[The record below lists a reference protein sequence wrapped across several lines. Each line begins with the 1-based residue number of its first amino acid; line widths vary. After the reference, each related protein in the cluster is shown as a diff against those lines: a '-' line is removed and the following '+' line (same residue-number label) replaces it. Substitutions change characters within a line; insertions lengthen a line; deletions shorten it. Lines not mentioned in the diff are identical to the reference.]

1 MKNLSEKSV
10 SENTKRRDVSLDRGT
25 HSSTRDRTNDG
36 PDRTIGRMEP
46 GDSLGNGRY
55 VVKEEINRGGT
66 AIVYRGYDRVLEM
79 EVALKV
85 MMVGKGGGVD
95 GDIARDRRMVRIPL
109 EAVKREIK
117 YATKIGKKKS
127 AGTRVVRLLNVLS
140 HGEALVLI
148 WELAKGT
155 DVLDLINRSGGRL
168 EEERAREL
176 FSQLVEALRMIHDN
190 GFCHRDVKPENVI
203 VCADG
208 NLKLIDFGLA
218 KGVESAKTRAIGTPD
233 YMAPE
238 LLTKSDEDGN
248 AIETRYDAKAVDVW
262 ASGVMLYIMLT
273 GRYPFQDPN
282 RPNNVK
288 TTLQNVSSG
297 KMIPFTVHV
306 SNEAQNLIQMMLDP
320 NPTTRITLQDV
331 SEHEWVAPRD
341 NQKKKRVKRRGVFH
355 RLKTAFRSLT
365 SL

>member
-1 MKNLSEKSV
+1 M
-10 SENTKRRDVSLDRGT
+10 
-25 HSSTRDRTNDG
+25 HSSTT
-36 PDRTIGRMEP
+36 MESRRRKTAVVGP
-46 GDSLGNGRY
+46 GDAIGNGRY

-66 AIVYRGYDRVLEM
+66 AIVYRGYDRVLET

-85 MMVGKGGGVD
+85 MMVEGDGADGV
-95 GDIARDRRMVRIPL
+95 ARDRRTVRIPL

-117 YATKIGKKKS
+117 YATKIGKKRD

-168 EEERAREL
+168 EEGRAREL

-203 VCADG
+203 VCPDG

-238 LLTKSDEDGN
+238 LLTKSDGDGN
-248 AIETRYDAKAVDVW
+248 TIETRYDAKAVDVW

-288 TTLQNVSSG
+288 TTLQNVSTG

-306 SNEAQNLIQMMLDP
+306 SNDARNLIQMMLDP
-320 NPTTRITLQDV
+320 DPATRITLQDV
-331 SEHEWVAPRD
+331 SKHEWVAPCN
-341 NQKKKRVKRRGVFH
+341 NQKKNRVKRRGVFH

>member
-1 MKNLSEKSV
+1 MN
-10 SENTKRRDVSLDRGT
+10 
-25 HSSTRDRTNDG
+25 SSTTTTTTRR
-36 PDRTIGRMEP
+36 RMTAVEP
-46 GDSLGNGRY
+46 GDEIGNGRY

-66 AIVYRGYDRVLEM
+66 AVVYRGYDRALET

-85 MMVGKGGGVD
+85 MMVEGVGAEGG
-95 GDIARDRRMVRIPL
+95 ARDGRRVRIPL

-117 YATKIGKKKS
+117 YATKIGKKS

-148 WELAKGT
+148 WELAKGV
-155 DVLDLINRSGGRL
+155 DVLDLINGSGGKL

-238 LLTKSDEDGN
+238 LLAKSDDDGN
-248 AIETRYDAKAVDVW
+248 AVETRYDAKAVDVW

-273 GRYPFQDPN
+273 GRYPFQDPQ

-288 TTLQNVSSG
+288 TTLQNVSKG
-297 KMIPFTVHV
+297 NMIPFTVHV
-306 SNEAQNLIQMMLDP
+306 SYAARNLIQMMLDP
-320 NPTTRITLQDV
+320 DPATRITLQDV
-331 SEHEWVAPRD
+331 SEHEWVAPKD
-341 NQKKKRVKRRGVFH
+341 NQKKKRAKRRGVFH

>member
-1 MKNLSEKSV
+1 
-10 SENTKRRDVSLDRGT
+10 
-25 HSSTRDRTNDG
+25 
-36 PDRTIGRMEP
+36 
-46 GDSLGNGRY
+46 
-55 VVKEEINRGGT
+55 
-66 AIVYRGYDRVLEM
+66 
-79 EVALKV
+79 
-85 MMVGKGGGVD
+85 
-95 GDIARDRRMVRIPL
+95 
-109 EAVKREIK
+109 
-117 YATKIGKKKS
+117 
-127 AGTRVVRLLNVLS
+127 
-140 HGEALVLI
+140 
-148 WELAKGT
+148 
-155 DVLDLINRSGGRL
+155 
-168 EEERAREL
+168 
-176 FSQLVEALRMIHDN
+176 
-190 GFCHRDVKPENVI
+190 
-203 VCADG
+203 
-208 NLKLIDFGLA
+208 LA

-306 SNEAQNLIQMMLDP
+306 SNGARNLIQMMLDP
-320 NPTTRITLQDV
+320 DPATRITLQDV

>member
-1 MKNLSEKSV
+1 MTAV
-10 SENTKRRDVSLDRGT
+10 
-25 HSSTRDRTNDG
+25 
-36 PDRTIGRMEP
+36 EP
-46 GDSLGNGRY
+46 GDEIGNGRY

-66 AIVYRGYDRVLEM
+66 AVVYRGYDRALET

-85 MMVGKGGGVD
+85 MMVEGVGAEGGAGD
-95 GDIARDRRMVRIPL
+95 GRRVRIPL

-117 YATKIGKKKS
+117 YATKIGKKS

-148 WELAKGT
+148 WELAKGV
-155 DVLDLINRSGGRL
+155 DVLDLINGSGGKL